1 VNATALR
8 ASLLNPGTA
17 GTTTGVV
24 SVGYFSDGTG
34 TTGGPLLST
43 GSSLVTVTGDV
54 YRLAVGTLDTMSID
68 LGNIRQG
75 GTFALSDVVVRNAAV
90 SSDVFSDD
98 LGAVISSVNAGN
110 YQVSLYAWYSSFDDP
125 FTFLDLF
132 IQKPRGSITG
142 YANADY
148 DTAFR
153 SANRTPDPIARAKAL
168 AQAEALLMRDMP
180 AIPLFFA
187 EGQKLVGPR
196 VGGWVDNA
204 RGANLSR
211 YLSVRG

>member
-1 VNATALR
+1 VAM
-8 ASLLNPGTA
+8 
-17 GTTTGVV
+17 V
-24 SVGYFSDGTG
+24 SMW
-34 TTGGPLLST
+34 
-43 GSSLVTVTGDV
+43 
-54 YRLAVGTLDTMSID
+54 RAVGVNCELI
-68 LGNIRQG
+68 NK
-75 GTFALSDVVVRNAAV
+75 
-90 SSDVFSDD
+90 D

-132 IQKPRGSITG
+132 INKPRGSITG
-142 YANADY
+142 YSNAEY

-153 SANRTPDPIARAKAL
+153 NANRTADPAARAKAFSE
-168 AQAEALLMRDMP
+168 AEVLLMREMP

-211 YLSVRG
+211 YLTVRGG

>member
-1 VNATALR
+1 M
-8 ASLLNPGTA
+8 
-17 GTTTGVV
+17 V
-24 SVGYFSDGTG
+24 SMW
-34 TTGGPLLST
+34 
-43 GSSLVTVTGDV
+43 
-54 YRLAVGTLDTMSID
+54 RAVGVNCELI
-68 LGNIRQG
+68 NK
-75 GTFALSDVVVRNAAV
+75 
-90 SSDVFSDD
+90 D

-142 YANADY
+142 YSNVDY
-148 DTAFR
+148 DNAFR
-153 SANRTPDPIARAKAL
+153 SANRTPDPLARAKAL
-168 AQAEALLMRDMP
+168 AEAEALLMRDMP

-211 YLSVRG
+211 YLSLRS